1 MKNKDLKRYIVSFI
15 ITALVFGCA
24 ILLSSYFS
32 AKKIESLNDIQ
43 DNISLDILSTETQ
56 FALLEELA
64 CKDVDNTALSEELA
78 VFADKI
84 AYSEENI
91 GDKEQVE
98 QLKKFYSLLQIKDYL
113 LMKNIR
119 ERCGADDEMVVVLYF
134 YTTEA
139 NCSECAKQGYAL
151 TDLRDEFPN
160 VRVYSFDYSLDL
172 SAVRSL
178 ISIFKIEDT
187 KLPALIIN
195 DEVMT
200 GFQSTD
206 DIVEMIPSLAKAR
219 AERIE
224 AEENATSSS
233 ATSSKK

>member
-32 AKKIESLNDIQ
+32 TKKIESLNNIQ

-56 FALLEELA
+56 FALLE
-64 CKDVDNTALSEELA
+64 
-78 VFADKI
+78 VFAEKI
-84 AYSEENI
+84 EYSEENI

-160 VRVYSFDYSLDL
+160 VRV
-172 SAVRSL
+172 
-178 ISIFKIEDT
+178 
-187 KLPALIIN
+187 
-195 DEVMT
+195 
-200 GFQSTD
+200 
-206 DIVEMIPSLAKAR
+206 
-219 AERIE
+219 RILLE
-224 AEENATSSS
+224 GLT
-233 ATSSKK
+233 